1 VRAGF
6 TAAILARTTVGIVGI
21 ALATATR
28 SAALNGTTA
37 SLDDIRA
44 LITEG
49 FALVAT
55 SSGSAEG
62 RATGARL

>member
-1 VRAGF
+1 VKAGF
-6 TAAILARTTVGIVGI
+6 RAAILARTSVGIVRI
-21 ALATATR
+21 AIATATR
-28 SAALNGTTA
+28 GAALNGTTA

-55 SSGSAEG
+55 SSGSAQG
-62 RATGARL
+62 RTTGARL